1 MLLKFYPL
9 CKELMYY
16 KQCWKENKLLRE
28 IMGLVVKL
36 FSLQCRVGA
45 GAMTQY

>member
-28 IMGLVVKL
+28 IMDPVVNYVL
-36 FSLQCRVGA
+36 YSA
-45 GAMTQY
+45 E